1 METLSHIFLDC
12 ALAKVLYR
20 SALWPLNISY
30 FSSRPISDWI
40 LAVTYPS
47 KRLDVPTTD
56 SRKF

>member
-1 METLSHIFLDC
+1 MKTLSHIFLDC

-40 LAVTYPS
+40 LTVTYPS

-56 SRKF
+56 SCKF